1 MKKCV
6 ASIALA
12 VLVFLSAVV
21 PARAV
26 DPSLAIG
33 AASLAFSVISKWEDK
48 YASDKE
54 KEEALETYK
63 DHWVTSLGAATGYTD
78 VTYNELSAAIFD
90 LSESMQPARIVYSS
104 AAGGYVIVATGPF
117 GYHSVRSGSGFTAE
131 TIWNNTGQYFCTPMR
146 YVFRARVDTDSEIS
160 RISYAVSTISD
171 TLAKWPSTLSTV
183 STISTTLYNFQTN
196 VQNSLVKLYSKLS
209 NLSDAATGYYD
220 SQVYS
225 DLPTMFS
232 RMAHDY
238 YYGTADERTAISAA
252 FDRYWLTSMSSGKS
266 YVSPEVLN
274 DICADLNKANI
285 RCSVY
290 YDADLGLSYI
300 KGLGGPY
307 IVDPSDWNPSGAA
320 YEALSTSNRIFAVRE
335 LAVVSS
341 NRNLS
346 YYAAQASG
354 RLLKTVD
361 SVQYTVADLQYNT
374 WQQTKNAVTK
384 LGSIDTRLSTL
395 HTDAAS
401 LGNKLD
407 NIADLLNTT
416 TFTCGYKSDSSGTA
430 YPTQTIPYNMAVQI
444 AARINSELLG
454 KQMTVILRDGS
465 GTSPVT
471 ISRCQIDSNGY
482 IYVRSSSNI
491 YYLCGKDNTIF
502 VADQDYT
509 KSIYSRLSDV
519 ISAVNNLTVGVD
531 LSDVSLS
538 VDASSINLFNNTAYC
553 CGYLTDADGNKY
565 PVLPIP
571 YDAATAIVERLNTD
585 YIDKK
590 ITVLQR
596 SGTTFTGS
604 VKHAYISSGGVINLR
619 LTNGYGYALCDSANT
634 IYQVDASTNYG
645 SRANETLTGVSSRLD
660 AIIALMQATGGEYTC
675 QHTYSQEMEQ
685 EPTCILPGLMVSTC
699 SKCGNSYSEIVGALD
714 HDWVLS
720 EHVDAV
726 TDPETEEVTQAAYDV
741 YTCSRCGQSYEDHTG
756 DGAPTDYGETSIA
769 KIIVKLFAK
778 LGTLAGKIIGWIVD
792 LFTKTLGGINDLFTR
807 FTELTAQITSFGGDY
822 PAWLT
827 GFWGVLSSDL
837 QLALSFAFLCTF
849 VGVIGKK
856 LFFS

>member
-1 MKKCV
+1 MKKIL
-6 ASIALA
+6 IAA
-12 VLVFLSAVV
+12 FVVMMVFVFSAV
-21 PARAV
+21 PAFAAAE
-26 DPSLAIG
+26 DP
-33 AASLAFSVISKWEDK
+33 
-48 YASDKE
+48 
-54 KEEALETYK
+54 T
-63 DHWVTSLGAATGYTD
+63 TG
-78 VTYNELSAAIFD
+78 N
-90 LSESMQPARIVYSS
+90 
-104 AAGGYVIVATGPF
+104 
-117 GYHSVRSGSGFTAE
+117 GFTV
-131 TIWNNTGQYFCTPMR
+131 IGTPHFVPYSGEVDSANALVAILAQLTTPEQALDYMSAYNSSDY
-146 YVFRARVDTDSEIS
+146 YVFFPNYIVNIKYNAIHGVYGIYLEDSAHSGWLHTGSRTTGRYMVYCPADKFEPNLLYSIS
-160 RISYAVSTISD
+160 RSISSISSTVSTISD
-171 TLAKWPSTLSTV
+171 TLSKWPSTL

-196 VQNSLVKLYSKLS
+196 VQNALVKLYSKVS
-209 NLSDAATGYYD
+209 GLSDAATGYFD

-252 FDRYWLTSMSSGKS
+252 FGRYWLTSMSSSKS

-361 SVQYTVADLQYNT
+361 NVQYTVSDLQYNT

-416 TFTCGYKSDSSGTA
+416 TFTCGYKSDATGTA

-538 VDASSINLFNNTAYC
+538 VDASSINLFNNSAYC

-571 YDAATAIVERLNTD
+571 YDTATAIVERLNTD

-645 SRANETLTGVSSRLD
+645 NRANDTLTGISSRLD
-660 AIIALMQATGGEYTC
+660 
-675 QHTYSQEMEQ
+675 
-685 EPTCILPGLMVSTC
+685 ST
-699 SKCGNSYSEIVGALD
+699 
-714 HDWVLS
+714 
-720 EHVDAV
+720 
-726 TDPETEEVTQAAYDV
+726 Q
-741 YTCSRCGQSYEDHTG
+741 
-756 DGAPTDYGETSIA
+756 TSIESA
-769 KIIVKLFAK
+769 LSTIIDKMDNLPASVDNIVVNITEDNDAYNVFYVEDENGDKKSVTSVAGDSLSASGKLLQFLYK
-778 LGTLAGKIIGWIVD
+778 LIIGSAISDVD
-792 LFTKTLGGINDLFTR
+792 SSINGLNDFYFDNAPSGLG
-807 FTELTAQITSFGGDY
+807 E
-822 PAWLT
+822 
-827 GFWGVLSSDL
+827 GVTIWD
-837 QLALSFAFLCTF
+837 
-849 VGVIGKK
+849 
-856 LFFS
+856 

>member
-1 MKKCV
+1 MLRKFIISVICCMSILSVSLVCSYADTVIASDDHLKCFDNSS
-6 ASIALA
+6 ASSILSSNFDKSVRLSFDSLSDLCVQVNNDILSGVFGNSVKNYSATIASFTVGGSAYYGIALKYGSNT
-12 VLVFLSAVV
+12 LWYCRYPYGLYY
-21 PARAV
+21 ARI
-26 DPSLAIG
+26 DTDTFIG
-33 AASLAFSVISKWEDK
+33 YI
-48 YASDKE
+48 SDK
-54 KEEALETYK
+54 LTT
-63 DHWVTSLGAATGYTD
+63 VVSNLGT
-78 VTYNELSAAIFD
+78 I
-90 LSESMQPARIVYSS
+90 SS
-104 AAGGYVIVATGPF
+104 T
-117 GYHSVRSGSGFTAE
+117 
-131 TIWNNTGQYFCTPMR
+131 
-146 YVFRARVDTDSEIS
+146 
-160 RISYAVSTISD
+160 VSTISD
-171 TLAKWPSTLSTV
+171 TLSKWPSSLSTV
-183 STISTTLYNFQTN
+183 STISTNLYNFQTN
-196 VQNSLVKLYSKLS
+196 VQKSLSDLYS
-209 NLSDAATGYYD
+209 AATGYFD

-232 RMAHDY
+232 RMGHDY
-238 YYGTADERTAISAA
+238 YYGSADERTAISAA

-374 WQQTKNAVTK
+374 WQQTKSAVTK

-454 KQMTVILRDGS
+454 KQMTVILRNGS

-604 VKHAYISSGGVINLR
+604 VKHAYISSSGNINLR

-645 SRANETLTGVSSRLD
+645 SRANETLTGISSQL
-660 AIIALMQATGGEYTC
+660 
-675 QHTYSQEMEQ
+675 
-685 EPTCILPGLMVSTC
+685 VSTQTNIE
-699 SKCGNSYSEIVGALD
+699 SALSTIIDKMDNLPASVDNIVVNITKDNDAYNVFYVEDENGDKKSVTSVAGD
-714 HDWVLS
+714 SLS
-720 EHVDAV
+720 A
-726 TDPETEEVTQAAYDV
+726 
-741 YTCSRCGQSYEDHTG
+741 SG
-756 DGAPTDYGETSIA
+756 
-769 KIIVKLFAK
+769 KLLQFLYK
-778 LGTLAGKIIGWIVD
+778 LIIGSAISDVD
-792 LFTKTLGGINDLFTR
+792 SSINGLNDFYFDNAPSGLG
-807 FTELTAQITSFGGDY
+807 E
-822 PAWLT
+822 
-827 GFWGVLSSDL
+827 GVTVWD
-837 QLALSFAFLCTF
+837 
-849 VGVIGKK
+849 
-856 LFFS
+856 

>member
-1 MKKCV
+1 MKKLIISAFLVISLFC
-6 ASIALA
+6 AS
-12 VLVFLSAVV
+12 LVSAS
-21 PARAV
+21 ADTF
-26 DPSLAIG
+26 DPSTGNGFCVFGTPHFVPYSGEVDSANALSSILEVICDVNN
-33 AASLAFSVISKWEDK
+33 SLS
-48 YASDKE
+48 Y
-54 KEEALETYK
+54 
-63 DHWVTSLGAATGYTD
+63 G
-78 VTYNELSAAIFD
+78 
-90 LSESMQPARIVYSS
+90 SS
-104 AAGGYVIVATGPF
+104 ASAGAEYVMMPTFQVNIKYNATHGVY
-117 GYHSVRSGSGFTAE
+117 GIYLKNKLYSGWLHTGND
-131 TIWNNTGQYFCTPMR
+131 TIGWSMIYCPDDKFEPNLLY
-146 YVFRARVDTDSEIS
+146 SIS
-160 RISYAVSTISD
+160 RSISSIS
-171 TLAKWPSTLSTV
+171 STV

-196 VQNSLVKLYSKLS
+196 VQNALVKLYSKVS
-209 NLSDAATGYYD
+209 GLSDAATGYFD

-252 FDRYWLTSMSSGKS
+252 FGRYWLTSMSSSKS

-361 SVQYTVADLQYNT
+361 NVQYTVSDLQYNT

-416 TFTCGYKSDSSGTA
+416 TFTCGYKSDATGTA

-531 LSDVSLS
+531 LSDVHLS
-538 VDASSINLFNNTAYC
+538 VDASSINLFNNSAYC

-571 YDAATAIVERLNTD
+571 YDTATAIVERLNTD

-645 SRANETLTGVSSRLD
+645 SRANDTLTGISSRLD
-660 AIIALMQATGGEYTC
+660 STQANIESALSTIIDKMDN
-675 QHTYSQEMEQ
+675 
-685 EPTCILPGLMVSTC
+685 LPASVD
-699 SKCGNSYSEIVGALD
+699 NIVVNITED
-714 HDWVLS
+714 N
-720 EHVDAV
+720 DAYNIFYV
-726 TDPETEEVTQAAYDV
+726 TDEDGNEKSVTSVA
-741 YTCSRCGQSYEDHTG
+741 G
-756 DGAPTDYGETSIA
+756 DSLSASG
-769 KIIVKLFAK
+769 KLLQFLYK
-778 LGTLAGKIIGWIVD
+778 LIIGSAISDVD
-792 LFTKTLGGINDLFTR
+792 SSINGLNDFYFDNAPSGLG
-807 FTELTAQITSFGGDY
+807 E
-822 PAWLT
+822 
-827 GFWGVLSSDL
+827 GVTVWD
-837 QLALSFAFLCTF
+837 
-849 VGVIGKK
+849 
-856 LFFS
+856 

>member
-1 MKKCV
+1 MFRKFIITVICCLSIFALSAVPSFAATMSDKEMAIEQISLCWQTSTNKKNVISFDSLTSLCADLNRNGYPCEIRFV
-6 ASIALA
+6 SALNGYAILGTGYVHNTFESARVYSLSGKYYSNVEGSIFYSPYQSDSL
-12 VLVFLSAVV
+12 LSSISTFLSAV
-21 PARAV
+21 
-26 DPSLAIG
+26 
-33 AASLAFSVISKWEDK
+33 
-48 YASDKE
+48 
-54 KEEALETYK
+54 
-63 DHWVTSLGAATGYTD
+63 
-78 VTYNELSAAIFD
+78 
-90 LSESMQPARIVYSS
+90 SS
-104 AAGGYVIVATGPF
+104 T
-117 GYHSVRSGSGFTAE
+117 
-131 TIWNNTGQYFCTPMR
+131 
-146 YVFRARVDTDSEIS
+146 
-160 RISYAVSTISD
+160 VSTISD
-171 TLAKWPSTLSTV
+171 TLSKWPSTLSTV
-183 STISTTLYNFQTN
+183 STISTNLYNFQTN
-196 VQNSLVKLYSKLS
+196 VQKSLSDLYS
-209 NLSDAATGYYD
+209 AATGYFD

-238 YYGTADERTAISAA
+238 YYGSADERTAISAA

-266 YVSPEVLN
+266 YVSSEVLN

-290 YDADLGLSYI
+290 YDSDLGLSYI

-320 YEALSTSNRIFAVRE
+320 YEAFSTSNRIFAVRE

-361 SVQYTVADLQYNT
+361 NVQYTVADLQYNT
-374 WQQTKNAVTK
+374 WQQTKSAVTK

-401 LGNKLD
+401 LGGKLD

-416 TFTCGYKSDSSGTA
+416 TFTCGYKSDATGTA
-430 YPTQTIPYNMAVQI
+430 YPTQAIPYDMAVQI

-502 VADQDYT
+502 VADQDYA

-531 LSDVSLS
+531 LSDVHLS
-538 VDASSINLFNNTAYC
+538 VDASSINLFNNSAYC

-604 VKHAYISSGGVINLR
+604 VKHAYISSSGNINLR

-634 IYQVDASTNYG
+634 IYRVDASTNYG
-645 SRANETLTGVSSRLD
+645 SRANDTLTGISSQL
-660 AIIALMQATGGEYTC
+660 
-675 QHTYSQEMEQ
+675 
-685 EPTCILPGLMVSTC
+685 VSTQANIE
-699 SKCGNSYSEIVGALD
+699 SALSTIIDKMDNLPASVDNIVVNITKDNDAYNVFYVEDENGDKKSVTSVAGD
-714 HDWVLS
+714 SLS
-720 EHVDAV
+720 A
-726 TDPETEEVTQAAYDV
+726 
-741 YTCSRCGQSYEDHTG
+741 SG
-756 DGAPTDYGETSIA
+756 
-769 KIIVKLFAK
+769 KLLQFLYK
-778 LGTLAGKIIGWIVD
+778 LIIGSAISDVD
-792 LFTKTLGGINDLFTR
+792 SSINGLNDFYFDNAPSGLG
-807 FTELTAQITSFGGDY
+807 E
-822 PAWLT
+822 
-827 GFWGVLSSDL
+827 GVTVWD
-837 QLALSFAFLCTF
+837 
-849 VGVIGKK
+849 
-856 LFFS
+856 